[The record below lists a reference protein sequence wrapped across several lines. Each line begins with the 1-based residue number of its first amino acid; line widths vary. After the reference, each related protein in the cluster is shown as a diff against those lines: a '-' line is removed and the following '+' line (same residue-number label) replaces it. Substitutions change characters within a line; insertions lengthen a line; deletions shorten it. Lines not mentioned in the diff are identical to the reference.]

1 MNDAPVL
8 IFCDFDGTVAEEDVG
23 YRLFHHFSGGRNE
36 ALIPEWKAGRMS
48 SREILERE
56 TAMVRATP
64 DEMYRFLDQFKLA
77 PGFAEFVS
85 ICRRNCAEPIIMSEG
100 MRFYISYLLESYNLA
115 DLEVL
120 ANIGNLENGRI
131 KIEFP
136 FTNRSC
142 KRCGSCKGE
151 RIAEYRARSAAG
163 ARVVFVG
170 DGMSDVCAAGEA
182 DILFAKK
189 DLEQYCQTENI
200 GYYKYSDFF
209 EVAERIFELGLL
221 KR

>member
-8 IFCDFDGTVAEEDVG
+8 IFCDFDGTVAKEDVG

-36 ALIPEWKAGRMS
+36 ALIPEWKTGRIS

-56 TAMVRATP
+56 AAMVRATP
-64 DEMYRFLDQFKLA
+64 DEVYKFLDQFKLA

-85 ICRRNCAEPIIMSEG
+85 ICRRNSAEPIIISEG
-100 MRFYISYLLESYNLA
+100 MHFYISYLLGNFNLA

-120 ANIGNLENGRI
+120 ANIGHLENGGIR
-131 KIEFP
+131 IEFP

-151 RIAEYRARSAAG
+151 RIAENRARSAAG

-170 DGMSDVCAAGEA
+170 DGLSDVCAAGEA
-182 DILFAKK
+182 DIVFAKK
-189 DLEQYCQTENI
+189 DLEQYCQAENI
-200 GYYKYSDFF
+200 DYNKYSDFF
-209 EVAERIFELGLL
+209 EVAERILELGIL
-221 KR
+221 K

>member
-1 MNDAPVL
+1 MNDAPVH

-23 YRLFHHFSGGRNE
+23 YRLFHHFSDGRNE
-36 ALIPEWKAGRMS
+36 ALIPEWKAGRIS

-56 TAMVRATP
+56 AAMVRATP
-64 DEMYRFLDQFKLA
+64 EGIYRFLDQFKLS

-85 ICRRNCAEPIIMSEG
+85 ICRRNNAEPIIISEG
-100 MRFYISYLLESYNLA
+100 MHFYISYLLESYDFA

-120 ANIGNLENGRI
+120 ANIGHLENGGIR
-131 KIEFP
+131 IEFP

-151 RIAEYRARSAAG
+151 RIAEYRARSATG
-163 ARVVFVG
+163 AKVVFVG
-170 DGMSDVCAAGEA
+170 DGLSDVCAAEEA

-209 EVAERIFELGLL
+209 EVAERILELGLL